1 MERKEEQRKTP
12 FLLKIMIKSSAVETK
27 DLAKYFTASTT
38 LLNFFPRVF
47 KKKPVLKAVDGVNIQ
62 VEKGEIFGL
71 LGPNGAGKTT
81 LIKML
86 CTLIIPTRGE
96 AFVNGYDISKNGE
109 LVRKSI
115 GLVSGEERSF
125 YWRLTGK
132 ENLKFFGTL
141 YGMRTRELKRKIDE
155 IVDLLDMKEYAG
167 LRFDE
172 YSTGMK
178 QHLAIARSLLSD
190 AQVLFMDEP
199 TKSLDHYS
207 ACKLRRFI
215 KERIVGQ
222 ERKAVIFTTHNLQ
235 EAADFGNRIA
245 LMDKGRIKAIGT
257 VQELKEKIKNP
268 EATIDEIFEYF
279 V

>member
-1 MERKEEQRKTP
+1 MNTP
-12 FLLKIMIKSSAVETK
+12 FAVETE
-27 DLAKYFTASTT
+27 DLTKYFTASTD
-38 LLNFFPRVF
+38 LLNFFRRAF
-47 KKKPVLKAVDGVNIQ
+47 KKKPVLKAVDGVDLQ

-81 LIKML
+81 LIKIL
-86 CTLIIPTRGE
+86 CTLILPTKGK
-96 AFVNGYDISKNGE
+96 ACVNGHDVSMSGE
-109 LVRKSI
+109 KVRKSI

-125 YWRLTGK
+125 YWRLSGK

-141 YGMRTRELKRKIDE
+141 YGLETRELKRKIGALVE
-155 IVDLLDMKEYAG
+155 LLEMEEYAN

-190 AQVLFMDEP
+190 ARVLFMDEP

-207 ACKLRRFI
+207 AGKLRRFI

-222 ERKAVIFTTHNLQ
+222 DKRTVFFTTHNLQ
-235 EAADFGNRIA
+235 EAADFGHRIA
-245 LMDKGRIKAIGT
+245 FMDKGRIKALGT

-268 EATIDEIFEYF
+268 EATMDEIFEYF